1 MPHGDSLETARVRA
15 YYSALKRRVLW
26 ATVICVISG
35 LMSRF
40 LHWWNRDAI
49 LLGFSGTVFFVAAPV
64 LVVYFVKMIRAERV
78 LNHLVRRE
86 LAAHKRSPEVALTPN
101 VPPLYI
107 SKKVRS
113 SETSRLIG
121 ERLSRRPGLLAMGL
135 VCWML
140 GLLTTIVGGES
151 LSVAFVASLAILMAL
166 ILRSFDMVRGLAA
179 ELASNERRNPE
190 TFRRSL
196 TTVMTPAASA
206 PVLYLRSF
214 TDDEAAGRRYG
225 KLTEEEQLARAL
237 SWFGPLLAVGHPGE
251 RLPHVGAQRIYLADD
266 VWQPRVTELMK
277 TASLVVI
284 RTGSSQG
291 FRWEVSQALL
301 TVDPERLLLVIDD
314 RDEFRSVVDRIAEYV
329 GRPISRVRLW
339 RPPIASVRGLIM
351 FAAGWSPQAL
361 PLRLALFRARDEDG
375 ALVSRF
381 VLSLSP
387 LLERHGVSYKT
398 PPWGG
403 YLFWVL
409 TIVFVILAPAVIG
422 EYFFD

>member
-15 YYSALKRRVLW
+15 HYGALKRRVLW

-113 SETSRLIG
+113 SETFRLIG
-121 ERLSRRPGLLAMGL
+121 ERLSKRPGLRAMGL

-190 TFRRSL
+190 TTFRRSL

-225 KLTEEEQLARAL
+225 KLTEEEQLAKAL
-237 SWFGPLLAVGHPGE
+237 AWFGPLLAVGHPGE

-291 FRWEVSQALL
+291 FRW
-301 TVDPERLLLVIDD
+301 
-314 RDEFRSVVDRIAEYV
+314 
-329 GRPISRVRLW
+329 
-339 RPPIASVRGLIM
+339 
-351 FAAGWSPQAL
+351 
-361 PLRLALFRARDEDG
+361 
-375 ALVSRF
+375 
-381 VLSLSP
+381 
-387 LLERHGVSYKT
+387 
-398 PPWGG
+398 
-403 YLFWVL
+403 
-409 TIVFVILAPAVIG
+409 
-422 EYFFD
+422 